1 MINDPDLGITAPRK
15 TQAQLTKSC
24 QLINHFQD
32 DIIQPDKHLTIQLLQ
47 IFLLQV
53 FI

>member
-1 MINDPDLGITAPRK
+1 MILILGSLLPGK

-32 DIIQPDKHLTIQLLQ
+32 DIIHLDKHLTIQLLQ
-47 IFLLQV
+47 IF
-53 FI
+53 